1 MLILR
6 SCNESN
12 LSYPSPH
19 PSGSDSDLELDA
31 PHGVRIY
38 LPPAL
43 FAYLVER
50 AGHEG
55 ESLSSLIIDLLYKE
69 YDSKH
74 H

>member
-1 MLILR
+1 MLSLR
-6 SCNESN
+6 SCNEN
-12 LSYPSPH
+12 ILSDPS
-19 PSGSDSDLELDA
+19 SFGSDSDSELEA

-50 AGHEG
+50 AGRQG
-55 ESLSSLIIDLLYKE
+55 ESLSGLIVDLLYKE
-69 YDSKH
+69 YDSRH